1 MMIAPLGPQ
10 VVLQST
16 QEFGDGH
23 LIRRLLRFLHCRGK
37 SRIQQLS
44 LINAGTPRH
53 VDERKIRPMPR
64 ENRVP

>member
-37 SRIQQLS
+37 SQI
-44 LINAGTPRH
+44 H
-53 VDERKIRPMPR
+53 
-64 ENRVP
+64 